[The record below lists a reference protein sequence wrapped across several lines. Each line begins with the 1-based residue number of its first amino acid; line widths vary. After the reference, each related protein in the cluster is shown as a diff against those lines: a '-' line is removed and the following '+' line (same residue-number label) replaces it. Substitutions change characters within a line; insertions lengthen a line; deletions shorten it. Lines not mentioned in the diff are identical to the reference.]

1 MAVSYDP
8 RSSLLPREHKH
19 LQAGIL
25 ATRAYEEF
33 GSALIGY
40 LRANLRCADDAKDLA
55 QDVYLRIVRHEDVG
69 KIRSLK
75 SYVFTIAKNLLRD
88 KSRRC
93 ATKLAENCVHE
104 DDVTLSAQNGDP
116 LQMIEA
122 EECVRNVSRILGELR
137 PACREAYLLSR
148 TFELS
153 YAEIARH
160 MGISVSMVEK
170 HISAALKALRSGW
183 ELH

>member
-1 MAVSYDP
+1 MAVAYDQ
-8 RSSLLPREHKH
+8 STSLVSRDINHQ
-19 LQAGIL
+19 QAGVL

-40 LRANLRCADDAKDLA
+40 LRANLRCVEDANDLA
-55 QDVYLRIVRHEDVG
+55 QDVYLRIVRHEDVAR
-69 KIRSLK
+69 IRSLK
-75 SYVFTIAKNLLRD
+75 SFVFTIAKNLLRD

-93 ATKLAENCVHE
+93 ATRLADNCVHE
-104 DDVTLSAQNGDP
+104 DDVTLSTHNDDP

-122 EECVRNVSRILGELR
+122 EEVFRNVNRILGELR
-137 PACREAYLLSR
+137 PACRKAYFLSR
-148 TFELS
+148 TYELS
-153 YAEIARH
+153 YAEIALH

-170 HISAALKALRSGW
+170 HISAALRALRNGC